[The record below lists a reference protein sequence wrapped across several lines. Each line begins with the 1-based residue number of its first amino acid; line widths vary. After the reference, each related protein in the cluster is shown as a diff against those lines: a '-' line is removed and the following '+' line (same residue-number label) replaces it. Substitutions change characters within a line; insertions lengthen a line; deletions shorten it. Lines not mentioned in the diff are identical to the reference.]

1 MTTIPCMICSGDGV
15 VEEGRNCPTCDGDGE
30 IEAVFGMTEG
40 HHMAVF
46 NMVVDILDKINDIL
60 DKINDIKEKLDNP

>member
-1 MTTIPCMICSGDGV
+1 MTMIPCMICSGDGV
-15 VEEGRNCPTCDGDGE
+15 VEEGRNCPNCNGDGE

-46 NMVVDILDKINDIL
+46 SMVVDSIDKLDDILDKVNDIM
-60 DKINDIKEKLDNP
+60 EKLNE